1 MSLENAYTL
10 LYSGTLIYLAV
21 LMAVMLVRSIRGPR
35 ITDRI
40 LAVNMISTMVIASIV
55 ILSRFLEEA
64 YLLDVGLIYVM
75 ISFVSIL
82 IMCSVYIRRARPG
95 KKGEPRE
102 EERGDGR

>member
-10 LYSGTLIYLAV
+10 LYSGALIYLAV

-40 LAVNMISTMVIASIV
+40 LAVNMISTMVITSIV
-55 ILSRFLEEA
+55 ILSRFLEEN

-82 IMCSVYIRRARPG
+82 ILCAVYIRRGRPG
-95 KKGEPRE
+95 KKEENRK
-102 EERGDGR
+102 EERREHR

>member
-10 LYSGTLIYLAV
+10 LYSGALIYLAV

-40 LAVNMISTMVIASIV
+40 LAVNMISTMVVTSIV
-55 ILSRFLEEA
+55 ILSRFLNES

-75 ISFVSIL
+75 ISFVTIL
-82 IMCSVYIRRARPG
+82 IMCAVYIRRARPG
-95 KKGEPRE
+95 REDAPEEGER
-102 EERGDGR
+102 RRRK